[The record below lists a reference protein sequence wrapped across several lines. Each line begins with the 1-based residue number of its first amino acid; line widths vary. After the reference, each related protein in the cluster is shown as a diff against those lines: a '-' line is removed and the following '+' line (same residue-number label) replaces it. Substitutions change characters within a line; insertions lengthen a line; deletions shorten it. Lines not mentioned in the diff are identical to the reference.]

1 MVITHTRV
9 PHATSVALIFHA
21 SILFVGVLSILTF
34 RYYIAMVN
42 VADLL
47 CQQFVCLGGKCSLPH
62 TFMQISYKFTY
73 LYFDC
78 FNVVLSVPRYT

>member
-1 MVITHTRV
+1 MFLCFVYLCFDMV
-9 PHATSVALIFHA
+9 
-21 SILFVGVLSILTF
+21 
-34 RYYIAMVN
+34 MVN

-47 CQQFVCLGGKCSLPH
+47 CQQFVFLFGKCSLPH
-62 TFMQISYKFTY
+62 MFMQISYKFTY